1 MTGDELGKGKRL
13 TPRQRGLARDIEGE
27 ALEQPRS
34 GEPIPA
40 NDDTTHPSWKELME
54 EVVAPA
60 NIARAMKRVTANNGS
75 PGIDGMTV
83 DELPE
88 HWRRHEAILREQL
101 LAGSYKST
109 PVRRVTIPKS
119 NGGERELGIPTVTDR
134 LVQQA
139 ILQVLGPRY
148 DATFSPH
155 SHGFRPN
162 HSAHNAVMEAQR
174 YIHDGNDWV
183 VDVDLERFF
192 DRVNHDVLMGRLAKK
207 IEDKRML
214 KILRSFLNAG
224 VMLNGVVIDRDEGTP
239 QGGPLS
245 PLLANVLLDEIDK
258 LLEARGHHF
267 VRYADDCN
275 VYVRSQR
282 AGERVMSTM
291 RKELAKLRLRINEAK
306 SAVDRPWNRQFLGF
320 TFRDRGR
327 KSRRRVSPRAIEKAK
342 DRIRELTNRNRGA
355 SMTTVVRELA
365 TYLKGWLQ
373 YFGICQVPTPR
384 KNLDHWILARLR
396 LLQVKQWKRGTTAYR
411 RLVAMGVLGGAAF
424 HTAQRIRRWWHVAH
438 SPGITFAMPRAY
450 FTQLGLPQLA
460 PP

>member
-1 MTGDELGKGKRL
+1 MTGDELGSGKRL
-13 TPRQRGLARDIEGE
+13 EPPKGGLAQRTEGE
-27 ALEQPRS
+27 ALGTLRR
-34 GEPIPA
+34 GEPKPA
-40 NDDTTHPSWKELME
+40 NDDTAHPSWKDLME
-54 EVVAPA
+54 EVVTPD
-60 NIARAMKRVTANNGS
+60 NVARAMKRVIANQGS

-83 DELPE
+83 NELPE
-88 HWRRHEAILREQL
+88 HWRRREGILREQL
-101 LAGSYKST
+101 LAGTYKPT

-119 NGGERELGIPTVTDR
+119 GGGERELGIPTVMDR

-148 DATFSPH
+148 DAGFSSH

-162 HSAHNAVMEAQR
+162 HSAHDAVLEAQS
-174 YIHDGNDWV
+174 YIQEGYDWV

-214 KILRSFLNAG
+214 KILRGFLNAG
-224 VMLNGVVIDRDEGTP
+224 VMLNGVLIDQDEGTP

-258 LLEARGHHF
+258 LLEARGHRF

-282 AGERVMSTM
+282 AGERVMATM

-320 TFRDRGR
+320 TFTRGR
-327 KSRRRVSPRAIEKAK
+327 ETRRRVSSRSVEKAK

-355 SMTTVVRELA
+355 SIGAVVEEAA
-365 TYLKGWLQ
+365 TYLRGWKQ
-373 YFGICQVPTPR
+373 YFRLSQVPTPLR
-384 KNLDHWILARLR
+384 ELDKWIRARLR
-396 LLQVKQWKRGTTAYR
+396 LLQLKQWKRGTTAVPA
-411 RLVAMGVLGGAAF
+411 LIALGAPAKAAR
-424 HTAQRIRRWWHVAH
+424 HTAQHLRRWWYAAH
-438 SPGITFAMPRAY
+438 SPGAWLAMPPAY
-450 FTQLGLPQLA
+450 FDRLGLPRLTN
-460 PP
+460 

>member
-1 MTGDELGKGKRL
+1 VTGDEPGSGRRL
-13 TPRQRGLARDIEGE
+13 EPRQRGLAQEIAGE
-27 ALEQPRS
+27 AHDDLRR
-34 GEPIPA
+34 GEPRLA
-40 NDDTTHPSWKELME
+40 DGETAHPTWKELME

-60 NIARAMKRVTANNGS
+60 NIARAMKRVIANQGS
-75 PGIDGMTV
+75 PGIDRMRV
-83 DELPE
+83 DELPD
-88 HWRRHEAILREQL
+88 HWRRNEALLREQL
-101 LAGSYKST
+101 LAGTYKAT

-119 NGGERELGIPTVTDR
+119 GGGERELGIPTVTDR

-148 DATFSPH
+148 DADFSPH

-162 HSAHNAVMEAQR
+162 HSAHDAVLEAQS
-174 YIHDGNDWV
+174 YIQEGYDWV

-192 DRVNHDVLMGRLAKK
+192 DRVNHDVLMSRLAKK

-214 KILRSFLNAG
+214 KVLRGFLNAG
-224 VMLNGVVIDRDEGTP
+224 VMLNGVVIDQEEGTP

-258 LLEARGHHF
+258 LLEARGHRF

-282 AGERVMSTM
+282 AGERVMAVM
-291 RKELAKLRLRINEAK
+291 QKELAKLRLRINVAK

-320 TFRDRGR
+320 TFRGQGR
-327 KSRRRVSPRAIEKAK
+327 ESRRRVSPRSVEKAK

-355 SMTTVVRELA
+355 SVTRVVRELT

-373 YFGICQVPTPR
+373 YFGICQTPKPR
-384 KNLDHWILARLR
+384 HTLDKWITARLR
-396 LLQVKQWKRGTTAYR
+396 LLQVKQWKRGTTAHA
-411 RLVAMGVLGGAAF
+411 RLVAMGVHGGAAI
-424 HTAQRIRRWWHVAH
+424 HTAQHLRRWWYAAH
-438 SPGITFAMPRAY
+438 SPGAHLAMPRAY
-450 FTQLGLPQLA
+450 FARMGLPRLA
-460 PP
+460 T